1 MPQTGSKKVKQE
13 QRSIWM
19 LDGLVA
25 FFRTTVDGG
34 ARAVASI
41 IDGGKDTQTSRDMA
55 WTSSVRASSPSCA
68 SASASPDKSAS
79 RCSVN
84 SGSLPPPTTVSTSMP
99 AAGGT
104 VMKSHRAASNPRPCI
119 RGRRGEDWAK
129 GHRKS
134 PSKSSVR
141 VRWRDLEPAVAANP
155 ATVFGG
161 LFQLPGMREEVS
173 SEPLKTGPDM
183 REELSSSKHK
193 ENQQKRSARKQ
204 DKPAFSSTPRART
217 PHDLM
222 RAMFVQKPLT

>member
-1 MPQTGSKKVKQE
+1 
-13 QRSIWM
+13 M

-25 FFRTTVDGG
+25 FFTTTVDGG
-34 ARAVASI
+34 MRAAGSI

-55 WTSSVRASSPSCA
+55 WTSSVRASSPPCA
-68 SASASPDKSAS
+68 SASDSPDNSAS

-84 SGSLPPPTTVSTSMP
+84 SGSLPPATTASTAGL

-104 VMKSHRAASNPRPCI
+104 EKKFLRAASNPRPCI

-161 LFQLPGMREEVS
+161 VFQLPGMREEVS
-173 SEPLKTGPDM
+173 TEPLKTGPD
-183 REELSSSKHK
+183 SSKHK
-193 ENQQKRSARKQ
+193 EHQQKRSARKQ
-204 DKPAFSSTPRART
+204 EKPTFRSTPKART